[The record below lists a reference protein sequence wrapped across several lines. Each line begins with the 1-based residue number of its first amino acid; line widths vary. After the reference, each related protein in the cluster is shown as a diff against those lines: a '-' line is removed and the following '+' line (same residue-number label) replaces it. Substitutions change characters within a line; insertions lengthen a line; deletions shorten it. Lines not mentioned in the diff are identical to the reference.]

1 MCHLLLLMPILG
13 LPIFLLWP
21 LSVAAPSYIAVLLL
35 SGWLYYY
42 VVLAMRRPVETGS
55 DEILHSIGQVVGL
68 DKRFARVRVHSEVWN
83 AESPD
88 KLRKGDL
95 VTIEK
100 LDGLMLTVRRYP
112 GGQGMQ
118 PTPSRSDASSV

>member
-1 MCHLLLLMPILG
+1 MPILG
-13 LPIFLLWP
+13 LPIFWLWP
-21 LSVAAPSYIAVLLL
+21 MSVAAPSYIVILLL

-42 VVLAMRRPVETGS
+42 VIVAMRRPVETGS
-55 DEILHSIGQVVGL
+55 EEILHSIGQVVGL
-68 DKRFARVRVHSEVWN
+68 GERFVRVRVHSEVWN

-100 LDGLMLTVRRYP
+100 LDGLILTVRRHP
-112 GGQGMQ
+112 GGHRMSPNPPQ
-118 PTPSRSDASSV
+118 SDAPSV

>member
-13 LPIFLLWP
+13 LPIFWLWP
-21 LSVAAPSYIAVLLL
+21 TSVAAPSYIVILLL

-42 VVLAMRRPVETGS
+42 VIQAMRRPVETGPE
-55 DEILHSIGQVVGL
+55 EILHSIGKVVGL
-68 DKRFARVRVHSEVWN
+68 GERFARVRVHSEVWN

-100 LDGLMLTVRRYP
+100 LDGLILTVRRYH
-112 GGQGMQ
+112 GGHRM
-118 PTPSRSDASSV
+118 PPNPSQSDAPSV